1 MASTAATS
9 ADVAT
14 TTAAA
19 TTTQN
24 QQQPHHLQTYW
35 CHECD
40 MSVFL
45 LCPPTPSPARC
56 PHCNSDFLEQM
67 DSFAPAPPP
76 LPPQH
81 SLGTSPSL
89 APMFVDPSTTL
100 VPSDE
105 NFLLDSPYLHRL
117 VHHLTTTNDV
127 FTTANRPH
135 NPTSKSAIQSLQ
147 DLQIDS
153 SILDKDPV
161 IPCPIC
167 KDLFVLNLE
176 VKMLPCKHMYHS
188 DCILPWLEMNNSCP
202 VCRFRL
208 PPREDEDSEVETLPR
223 GDNFVGA
230 MRLEELMDDDEELF
244 GFQSAI
250 RRIAR
255 SEVEALIH
263 IGRRHQTVIESNGSH
278 GTSEVFLLSPTQIGE
293 AGLGVGV
300 ARRATSVETVSS
312 LPCCPGDSACEGEVG
327 VSSSRL
333 GEGDAA
339 VRS

>member
-1 MASTAATS
+1 MALGKRRGR
-9 ADVAT
+9 
-14 TTAAA
+14 
-19 TTTQN
+19 Q
-24 QQQPHHLQTYW
+24 
-35 CHECD
+35 E
-40 MSVFL
+40 
-45 LCPPTPSPARC
+45 
-56 PHCNSDFLEQM
+56 
-67 DSFAPAPPP
+67 
-76 LPPQH
+76 
-81 SLGTSPSL
+81 SLATSPSL
-89 APMFVDPSTTL
+89 APMFVDPTTTL
-100 VPSDE
+100 LPSDE

-117 VHHLTTTNDV
+117 IHHLTTTNDV

-135 NPTSKSAIQSLQ
+135 NPTSNSAIQSLQ
-147 DLQIDS
+147 DLRIDS

-167 KDLFVLNLE
+167 KDLFMLNLE

-208 PPREDEDSEVETLPR
+208 PPREDEDSEVEPR

-230 MRLEELMDDDEELF
+230 MRLEELMDDDGELF
-244 GFQSAI
+244 GFQSTI

-255 SEVEALIH
+255 SEVESLIQF
-263 IGRRHQTVIESNGSH
+263 GRRHQTVMESDGSH
-278 GTSEVFLLSPTQIGE
+278 GNSEVFLLSPTQIGE